1 MWLKCGT
8 EILNEINRVKKSVF
22 FFGSVIYPLSSAGV
36 SFAR

>member
-8 EILNEINRVKKSVF
+8 KILNEINEVKKSAI
-22 FFGSVIYPLSSAGV
+22 FFGSVIYPLSSACG

>member
-8 EILNEINRVKKSVF
+8 KIRNEINEVKKSAI
-22 FFGSVIYPLSSAGV
+22 FFGSVIYQFSSTGV